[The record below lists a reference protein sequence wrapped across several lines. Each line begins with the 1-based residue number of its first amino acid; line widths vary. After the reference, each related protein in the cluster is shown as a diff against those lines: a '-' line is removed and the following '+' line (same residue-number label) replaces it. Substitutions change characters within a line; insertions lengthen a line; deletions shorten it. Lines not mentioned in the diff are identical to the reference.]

1 MPRAIKLEKPANSGG
16 SNINNKTAIAA
27 APDFS
32 SLMDDEISTT
42 GDWTIQKSGGGGGG
56 VKVEGGARPAGH
68 VMEGSAKKSKE
79 GEWCAVCHDG
89 GDTLY
94 CCDRCPNVFH
104 MFCYIPPLTQEP
116 ADDWIC
122 LLCSTP
128 TEIFSVNL
136 TVLKLIQHFNST
148 NAMCEE

>member
-1 MPRAIKLEKPANSGG
+1 MPRAIKLEKPANSGA
-16 SNINNKTAIAA
+16 SNTNSKTTIA

-42 GDWTIQKSGGGGGG
+42 GDWTSQKSGGGGGG
-56 VKVEGGARPAGH
+56 VKVEGGARPAAP

-128 TEIFSVNL
+128 AEIFSVNL
-136 TVLKLIQHFNST
+136 TALKLIHKQHLI
-148 NAMCEE
+148 APLR